1 MADFVQKPVNTP
13 AVRDLSV
20 PIASV
25 EQFDSIVE
33 MVFDDTPFGC
43 VEYTPRDGQT
53 IAGVVR
59 NREHYTAKVNFIDE
73 ETGKRVGTV
82 SIQSP
87 SIAAFNANAAAV
99 MGNATLAAAMG
110 GVAERN
116 NARET
121 YYCQLKCHDPS
132 GVSKP
137 FGLLLLLPLAMLP
150 PVATTTSPSPARAS
164 GSRPTR
170 TTPSGTP
177 SRPERTPCPSWRE
190 VDSSPLHFQPAH
202 GHPLYHPP
210 SSDWI

>member
-1 MADFVQKPVNTP
+1 MADFVQKTVNKT

-25 EQFDSIVE
+25 EQFDSLIE
-33 MVFDDTPFGC
+33 MVLDDNPFGC
-43 VEYTPRDGQT
+43 VEYTTRDGQT

-59 NREHYTAKVNFIDE
+59 NREHYTAKVNFLDE

-82 SIQSP
+82 SLQSP

-177 SRPERTPCPSWRE
+177 SRPERTLCPSWRE

>member
-1 MADFVQKPVNTP
+1 MADFTQTTVNKT

-20 PIASV
+20 TIASV

-33 MVFDDTPFGC
+33 MVLDDNPFGC
-43 VEYTPRDGQT
+43 VEYTTRDGQT

-82 SIQSP
+82 SLQSP
-87 SIAAFNANAAAV
+87 SLAAINANAPEG

-121 YYCQLKCHDPS
+121 YFCQLKCHDPS

>member
-1 MADFVQKPVNTP
+1 MADFVQKTVNKT

-33 MVFDDTPFGC
+33 MVFDDNPFGC
-43 VEYTPRDGQT
+43 VEYTTRDGQT

-59 NREHYTAKVNFIDE
+59 NREHYTAKVNFIDDA
-73 ETGKRVGTV
+73 GKRVGTV
-82 SIQSP
+82 SLQSP

-190 VDSSPLHFQPAH
+190 EDSSPLHFQPAH